1 MFDGLASRFMS
12 DFIRS
17 LPNPPQLR
25 INARFLLIGAGA
37 LILLVGIFS
46 GIYQVPAESVAVV
59 QRFGGYLTTTPPGL
73 HFKLPWGIDRVTL
86 VEIQRQQKLEFG
98 FSSIDATN
106 SYQYAY
112 DQNDQEQEKTMV
124 TGDLNTAL
132 VEWVVQFHISD
143 PVAYVFNF
151 REPLATLRDLSQAVM
166 REVAG
171 DRTVDEVLTIGRQEM
186 EQRAAERLTEL
197 VRALEMGIRI
207 DQIQLG
213 NINAPL
219 DVQASFSDVN
229 RAKQEKESAINKA
242 NGDYYQVVPR
252 ARGEADQ
259 KIKAAEGYA
268 AKRVNEAEGD
278 AARFNALLAE
288 YKKAPEVTRKRI
300 YLETMSEVLPSVPGK
315 IILDENARQLLPL
328 LNLRPSSTTPS
339 R

>member
-1 MFDGLASRFMS
+1 MATLMRPPP
-12 DFIRS
+12 
-17 LPNPPQLR
+17 LPGVSNLR
-25 INARFLLIGAGA
+25 VNARLILIGIGV
-37 LILLVGIFS
+37 LFVVIGIFS

-59 QRFGGYLTTTPPGL
+59 QRFGRYLRTAEPGL
-73 HFKLPWGIDRVTL
+73 HFKLPWGIDQITA

-98 FSSIDATN
+98 FGTPGATN
-106 SYQYAY
+106 PYQYATEY
-112 DQNDQEQEKTMV
+112 RDQEEEKTMV

-132 VEWVVQFHISD
+132 VEWVVQFHIND

-151 REPLATLRDLSQAVM
+151 REPQATLRDLSQAVM

-186 EQRAAERLTEL
+186 EARCAERLTEL
-197 VRALEMGIRI
+197 VHALNMGIRI

-213 NINAPL
+213 NINAPV

-242 NGDYYQVVPR
+242 SGDYYQVIPR
-252 ARGEADQ
+252 AKGEAAQ
-259 KIKAAEGYA
+259 KIEAAKGYA

-278 AARFNALLAE
+278 ATRFNALLAE
-288 YKKAPEVTRKRI
+288 YKKAPDVTKKRI
-300 YLETMSEVLPSVPGK
+300 YLETMGEILPYVPGK
-315 IILDENARQLLPL
+315 IILDDKASSFLPL
-328 LNLRPSSTTPS
+328 MNLRQPAPQNAPAS